1 MISPAVPIGRCT
13 GHDITTD
20 FRSLAEIVNRLS
32 AEDKEK
38 LKSLSKEEKADLRRL
53 KSLED
58 IEAFLAL
65 C

>member
-1 MISPAVPIGRCT
+1 MSLSIRHPKGILSRRWYWDCRIN
-13 GHDITTD
+13 D
-20 FRSLAEIVNRLS
+20 RSVSVGLCKI
-32 AEDKEK
+32 
-38 LKSLSKEEKADLRRL
+38 KSLSKEEKADLRRL